1 MCPSCSSPALAASHG
16 EASEAAR
23 VRQTDGVPGVYYHD
37 YLQLDR
43 LLDSQDLASERTGG
57 PAAHDEMLF
66 IVVHQTYELWF
77 KQIIWELDDVL
88 TCFTGDELSEVDIA
102 RVIARLARIVE
113 IQHVLIGQIDVLETM
128 TPLDFLEFRDLLVP
142 ASGFQSMQF
151 RLIENKLG
159 VRPEDR
165 VTFGGA
171 RYTER
176 LRGRAT
182 RARAGLGGRD
192 RRCTSTSPRG
202 SNGHRS
208 STSSTSGPRTSRR
221 CTRCS
226 RPTGRSCGTTCTS
239 PPRRSEAQLKAFE
252 QTFHMYEGLVDADAY
267 ERLVESGVR
276 RWPRRAFQAALF
288 ISVYRDHPALHQP
301 FRLLELLIDVDEGFT
316 TWRYRHALMTQR
328 MIGRRVGTGGSAGA
342 AYLTRQAERGRAF
355 PDLLALATF
364 LVRRDVLPPLP
375 SELAEQLT
383 FRYQP

>member
-1 MCPSCSSPALAASHG
+1 
-16 EASEAAR
+16 
-23 VRQTDGVPGVYYHD
+23 VPGVYYHD
-37 YLQLDR
+37 YLHLDR
-43 LLDSQDLASERTGG
+43 LLDSQDLASAGGGG
-57 PAAHDEMLF
+57 PPAHDEMLF
-66 IVVHQTYELWF
+66 IVIHQTYELWF
-77 KQIIWELDDVL
+77 KQILWELDDVL
-88 TCFTGDELSEVDIA
+88 SCFVGEELHETDIA
-102 RVIARLARIVE
+102 RVIARLQRIVE

-151 RLIENKLG
+151 RLIENRLG

-176 LRGRAT
+176 LHGEQRQRVVSSESEPSLHECVANWLERTPFLDSFDFWSAYERAVRT
-182 RARAGLGGRD
+182 MLEAD
-192 RRCTSTSPRG
+192 RRIVAENPNLTNDER
-202 SNGHRS
+202 
-208 STSSTSGPRTSRR
+208 
-221 CTRCS
+221 
-226 RPTGRSCGTTCTS
+226 
-239 PPRRSEAQLKAFE
+239 EVQLKAFE
-252 QTFHMYEGLVDADAY
+252 QTMHMYEGLVDPEAY
-267 ERLVESGVR
+267 DRLVESGAR

-364 LVRRDVLPPLP
+364 LVRRDALPPLP
-375 SELAEQLT
+375 AQLADQLR
-383 FRYQP
+383 FRYQ

>member
-1 MCPSCSSPALAASHG
+1 
-16 EASEAAR
+16 
-23 VRQTDGVPGVYYHD
+23 VRQTDAVPGVYYHD

-43 LLDSQDLASERTGG
+43 LLSSQDLASSRTGG

-66 IVVHQTYELWF
+66 IVIHQTYELWF

-88 TCFTGDELSEVDIA
+88 ACFAGDELSEVDIA

-113 IQHVLIGQIDVLETM
+113 IQDVLIGQIDVLETM

-159 VRPEDR
+159 VRPDDR

-176 LRGRAT
+176 LEGEQRQRVLASEGEISLHEHVAAWLGRTPFLDEFDFWTAYQQAVHT
-182 RARAGLGGRD
+182 MLEADRQIVRD
-192 RRCTSTSPRG
+192 
-202 SNGHRS
+202 NVHL
-208 STSSTSGPRTSRR
+208 
-221 CTRCS
+221 
-226 RPTGRSCGTTCTS
+226 TTD
-239 PPRRSEAQLKAFE
+239 EKQAQLKAFE

-267 ERLVESGVR
+267 QRLVDTGVR
-276 RWPRRAFQAALF
+276 RWARRAFQAALF